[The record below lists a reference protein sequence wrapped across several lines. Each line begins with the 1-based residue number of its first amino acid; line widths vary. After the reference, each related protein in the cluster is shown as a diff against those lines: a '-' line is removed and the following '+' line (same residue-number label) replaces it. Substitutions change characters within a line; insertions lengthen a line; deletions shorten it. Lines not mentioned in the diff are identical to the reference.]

1 MAYTYLFGPV
11 PSRRLGMSLGVD
23 LVPRKVCTLDC
34 VYCEVGRTTTLT
46 SDRKEYI
53 PAAAIIEELGRF
65 FATNTTAIDYIT
77 ISGSGEPTLNSGIG
91 DIVRSIKDNIK
102 DIPLAVL
109 TNGTLLYDKNVRDAL
124 LAADVVLPSLD
135 AATATGFARIN
146 RHHRSIT
153 VDRYIEGLVAF
164 RQEYRGKIW
173 LEIFILP
180 GYNDSDAE
188 LQALRQAILK
198 IQPDSVQLNTL
209 DRPGTVAGL
218 RGATLVELESIAAA
232 LDLEGVEI
240 IAAAPDIGGA
250 PSCRKEAESVLLE
263 MIARR
268 PCTLDDLVTTLGMPA
283 PAIHKIVAALATAE
297 KIEAVQL
304 DRGLFYQLKNK

>member
-1 MAYTYLFGPV
+1 
-11 PSRRLGMSLGVD
+11 MSLGVD

-34 VYCEVGRTTTLT
+34 VYCEVGATTALT
-46 SDRKEYI
+46 SERKEYI
-53 PAAAIIEELGRF
+53 PVSKIVEELTHF
-65 FATNTTAIDYIT
+65 FKTNTTAIDHIT

-91 DIVRSIKDNIK
+91 EIVRFIKDNIK

-109 TNGTLLYDKNVRDAL
+109 TNGTLLSDKNVRDAL

-135 AATATGFARIN
+135 AATATVFNRIN

-153 VDRYIEGLVAF
+153 VDQCIEGLVAF
-164 RQEYRGKIW
+164 RREYRGEIW

-188 LQALRQAILK
+188 LQAIRQALLN

-218 RGATLVELESIAAA
+218 RGATRMELERIAHL
-232 LDLEGVEI
+232 LDLENIEI
-240 IAAAPDIGGA
+240 IAAAPQTGIV
-250 PSCRKEAESVLLE
+250 PSCRPDAESVLLE
-263 MIARR
+263 MVSRR
-268 PCTLDDLVTTLGMPA
+268 PCTLDDLVTTLGMSA
-283 PAIHKIVAALATAE
+283 AAVQKIIDALDTADR
-297 KIEAVQL
+297 IEAVRQE
-304 DRGLFYQLKNK
+304 RGLFYQLKDK

>member
-102 DIPLAVL
+102 NIPLAVL

-146 RHHRSIT
+146 RHHRALT

-180 GYNDSDAE
+180 GYNDSTAE

-218 RGATLVELESIAAA
+218 RGATQMELEKIAAV
-232 LDLEGVEI
+232 LDLERVEI
-240 IAAAPDIGGA
+240 IAAAAIGGA

-304 DRGLFYQLKNK
+304 ERGLFYQLKNK

>member
-102 DIPLAVL
+102 NIPLTVL

-146 RHHRSIT
+146 
-153 VDRYIEGLVAF
+153 
-164 RQEYRGKIW
+164 
-173 LEIFILP
+173 
-180 GYNDSDAE
+180 
-188 LQALRQAILK
+188 
-198 IQPDSVQLNTL
+198 
-209 DRPGTVAGL
+209 
-218 RGATLVELESIAAA
+218 
-232 LDLEGVEI
+232 
-240 IAAAPDIGGA
+240 
-250 PSCRKEAESVLLE
+250 PS
-263 MIARR
+263 
-268 PCTLDDLVTTLGMPA
+268 
-283 PAIHKIVAALATAE
+283 
-297 KIEAVQL
+297 
-304 DRGLFYQLKNK
+304 

>member
-1 MAYTYLFGPV
+1 
-11 PSRRLGMSLGVD
+11 MSLGVD

-34 VYCEVGRTTTLT
+34 VYCEVGRTTTFT

-91 DIVRSIKDNIK
+91 DIVRSIKDNIV

-218 RGATLVELESIAAA
+218 RGATLVELERIAAA
-232 LDLEGVEI
+232 LDLECVEI
-240 IAAAPDIGGA
+240 IAAADIGGA

-283 PAIHKIVAALATAE
+283 PAIHTIVAALATAE

>member
-46 SDRKEYI
+46 SERKEYI
-53 PAAAIIEELGRF
+53 PAAAIIEELSRF
-65 FATNTTAIDYIT
+65 FAANTIVIDHIT
-77 ISGSGEPTLNSGIG
+77 ITGSGEPTLNSALG
-91 DIVRSIKDNIK
+91 DVVRYIKHNIK

-146 RHHRSIT
+146 RHQRSLT
-153 VDRYIEGLVAF
+153 VDRYIAGLVAF

-173 LEIFILP
+173 LEVFILP

-188 LQALRQAILK
+188 LQALRRAILK
-198 IQPDSVQLNTL
+198 FQPDSVQLNTL
-209 DRPGTVAGL
+209 DRPGAVAGL
-218 RGATLVELESIAAA
+218 RGATQMELERIAAV

-304 DRGLFYQLKNK
+304 ERGLFYQLKNK

>member
-1 MAYTYLFGPV
+1 
-11 PSRRLGMSLGVD
+11 MSLGVD

-34 VYCEVGRTTTLT
+34 VYCEVGATTTLT
-46 SDRKEYI
+46 NERKEYI
-53 PAAAIIEELGRF
+53 PVSKIIEELTHF
-65 FATNTTAIDYIT
+65 FKTNATAIDHIT

-91 DIVRSIKDNIK
+91 DIVRFIKHNIK

-135 AATATGFARIN
+135 AATATVFNRIN

-153 VDRYIEGLVAF
+153 VDQCIEGLVSF
-164 RQEYRGKIW
+164 RKEFRGKIW

-180 GYNDSDAE
+180 GFNDTDAE
-188 LQALRQAILK
+188 LDEIRQAVLR

-218 RGATLVELESIAAA
+218 RGAAQMELERIAQL
-232 LDLEGVEI
+232 LDLENMEI
-240 IAAAPDIGGA
+240 IAAAPQTGSV
-250 PSCRKEAESVLLE
+250 PSCRPDAESVVIE

-268 PCTLDDLVTTLGMPA
+268 PCTLDDLVTTLGMSA
-283 PAIHKIVAALATAE
+283 AAVKKIIDGLETADR
-297 KIEAVQL
+297 IESVQQE
-304 DRGLFYQLKNK
+304 RGLFYQLKDK